1 MELSPNSGY
10 DALSKLAMKTFTFAN
25 KRPFTGVMPSGMT
38 IPFPSDSSRRTDSAA
53 VRRILRGTHLQAKLA
68 VGAPDDVHEQEA
80 DRVADEVMRMP
91 GPALKPGILNSS
103 TAPFVQGKR
112 AEKIPDRQQIPP
124 IVQDVLSSSGQP
136 LDARPRSF
144 FELRFG
150 HDFGKVRLHT
160 NARAKASAQA
170 VNALAY
176 TVGSHIVLGEG
187 QNGSETMAGNR
198 LLAHELAHVV
208 QQSATAIAVNHAL
221 QRKKNSE
228 FSDEQKA
235 EVKRLEEEMKKLAG
249 RNAWTGVDRA
259 YKHIE
264 SMGEDA
270 FKLAGNTP
278 GIHRLGAEAAK
289 ILGDFQRYQTLLL
302 RAKTALDTDVG
313 QIDDTALKDVL
324 DELTNIERTYGAVR
338 IGPQREPKSKREK
351 AKLQGPELE
360 PAEWPFAPFVRKSI
374 ETAST
379 EIKETGYFT
388 GLIPAGD
395 YTIGVTSFTLYPGT
409 EFGGSETLNVFWEE

>member
-1 MELSPNSGY
+1 MQ
-10 DALSKLAMKTFTFAN
+10 TFARKN
-25 KRPFTGVMPSGMT
+25 KTPGQIHHKISLPSYFHGCDSQQAT
-38 IPFPSDSSRRTDSAA
+38 IRH
-53 VRRILRGTHLQAKLA
+53 ILRSVGAQAKLTI
-68 VGAPDDVHEQEA
+68 GAPDDPCEQQA

-91 GPALKPGILNSS
+91 EPALKPGILNSS
-103 TAPFVQGKR
+103 TTPFIQVKTAG
-112 AEKIPDRQQIPP
+112 KIPDGQQIPP
-124 IVQDVLSSSGQP
+124 IVHDVLSSSGQP

-170 VNALAY
+170 VNALGY
-176 TVGSHIVLGEG
+176 TVGNHIVLGEG

-198 LLAHELAHVV
+198 LLAHELTHVV
-208 QQSATAIAVNHAL
+208 QQSATGIAVNHAL

-235 EVKRLEEEMKKLAG
+235 EVKRLEREMEKLAG

-278 GIHRLGAEAAK
+278 SIHFLGAEAARY
-289 ILGDFQRYQTLLL
+289 LGDTQRYQTLLL
-302 RAKTALDTDVG
+302 RQENSINSSGDPIDETLRRDVRASL
-313 QIDDTALKDVL
+313 IAIK
-324 DELTNIERTYGAVR
+324 ETYGAVR
-338 IGPQREPKSKREK
+338 IAPHSEPKSKRKK
-351 AKLQGPELE
+351 AELQGPELSAKE
-360 PAEWPFAPFVRKSI
+360 PPFAPDQKKSI
-374 ETAST
+374 EIASG
-379 EIKETGYFT
+379 EIIETGYFT

-395 YTIGVTSFTLYPGT
+395 YTLGNESFTVIVGT
-409 EFGGSETLNVFWEE
+409 EITDTSILTVLWGE